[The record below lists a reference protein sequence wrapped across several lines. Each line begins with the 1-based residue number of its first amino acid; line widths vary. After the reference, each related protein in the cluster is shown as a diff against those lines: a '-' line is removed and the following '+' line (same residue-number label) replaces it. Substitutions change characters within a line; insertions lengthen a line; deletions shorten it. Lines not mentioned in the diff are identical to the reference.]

1 MPDAPHSSPDDAPPP
16 TPVSAP
22 EPAERDFV
30 AEYRR
35 REREQ
40 RETAS
45 WHRLSG
51 AAGEFAVAVGLGAL
65 AGWGLDK
72 WLGTAPW
79 LLIVGVLVGFALGLF
94 LLVRMAGKAF
104 K

>member
-1 MPDAPHSSPDDAPPP
+1 MPDDLPP
-16 TPVSAP
+16 TPVP
-22 EPAERDFV
+22 PDDERDFV

-40 RETAS
+40 EQTS
-45 WHRLSG
+45 QWHKLSG
-51 AAGEFAVAVGLGAL
+51 AGVEFAVAVGLGAA
-65 AGWGLDK
+65 AGYGLDK

-79 LLIVGVLVGFALGLF
+79 LLVAGVFVGFAAGLF
-94 LLVRMAGKAF
+94 VLIKASGDAF